1 MAYDSFAGGLARGI
15 ANSQK
20 MALMKEESERLKKIA
35 KLEGQLT
42 EQKLLEQTRL
52 TEGREFI
59 EEQLAPDLQNMLP
72 SAPGTVMG
80 DAIATGRVTPKAKPD
95 LLTILSDPKALAAL
109 SEYKP
114 LLDVREK
121 EKTREMMERFMPKPG
136 GPDGGGTGSFGVANI
151 TVDDEGPS
159 FRLEPTDKAR
169 RGGAVIPLNIDGHSL
184 QMNVTRDMRGQEMLQ
199 TATPVVGDPVEVEI
213 AGAMHRLKMLGGHP
227 EGSPGYKAALKYMKD
242 RQNRPEGQPTLDLK
256 QDQKRDLPGLN
267 MGQVGTTDQPPGI
280 LVKEADRDKRF
291 TNEQWNML
299 RDVNGERP
307 KLTDRN
313 LSQNEMLNLGFGMT
327 DTDTR
332 KALNNA
338 TFMTGRIDKLQ
349 TEYEGLFPKR
359 EDGSIDPNS
368 VPTTQQFAN
377 APDIIQLEDIKFDQ
391 EKKYSSEAEFVADS
405 GYYQAVK
412 SRFAIAA
419 GKGPQAQALRLYFDQ
434 YLSLA
439 VQIARQVLGE
449 VGTMTEGDV
458 SRALGILPFPGV
470 EVDDKGSIKFFSL
483 KQADTY
489 ASGLQKINNIKALI
503 NTRPEVTNW
512 QNQFQQKSP
521 YQQALEEKARRQN
534 KK

>member
-1 MAYDSFAGGLARGI
+1 
-15 ANSQK
+15 
-20 MALMKEESERLKKIA
+20 
-35 KLEGQLT
+35 
-42 EQKLLEQTRL
+42 
-52 TEGREFI
+52 
-59 EEQLAPDLQNMLP
+59 
-72 SAPGTVMG
+72 
-80 DAIATGRVTPKAKPD
+80 
-95 LLTILSDPKALAAL
+95 
-109 SEYKP
+109 
-114 LLDVREK
+114 
-121 EKTREMMERFMPKPG
+121 
-136 GPDGGGTGSFGVANI
+136 
-151 TVDDEGPS
+151 
-159 FRLEPTDKAR
+159 
-169 RGGAVIPLNIDGHSL
+169 
-184 QMNVTRDMRGQEMLQ
+184 MR
-199 TATPVVGDPVEVEI
+199 
-213 AGAMHRLKMLGGHP
+213 
-227 EGSPGYKAALKYMKD
+227 
-242 RQNRPEGQPTLDLK
+242 
-256 QDQKRDLPGLN
+256 
-267 MGQVGTTDQPPGI
+267 QVGTTDQPPGI

-313 LSQNEMLNLGFGMT
+313 LSQSEMLKLGFGMT

-419 GKGPQAQALRLYFDQ
+419 GKGPQAQALRLYLDQ